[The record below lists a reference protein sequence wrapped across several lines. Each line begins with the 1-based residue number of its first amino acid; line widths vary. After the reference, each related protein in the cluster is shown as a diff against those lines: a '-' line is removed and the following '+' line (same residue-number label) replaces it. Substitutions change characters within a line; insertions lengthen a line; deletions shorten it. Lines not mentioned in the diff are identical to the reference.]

1 MAPPAFWKKMS
12 QSERAEFDA
21 EIRRRAYGDCMG
33 MVDWLK
39 DKGINVCKS
48 KSSIANYSKALFIKD
63 QSLSATDLPP
73 ETARAIVEAVA
84 LALKTIAAI
93 GRVLDTLRDESA
105 PD

>member
-1 MAPPAFWKKMS
+1 MPNPVFWKRMS
-12 QSERAEFDA
+12 QSERDEFDA
-21 EIRRRAYGDCMG
+21 EIRRRAYGDCKG
-33 MVDWLK
+33 LVDWLK

-48 KSSIANYSKALFIKD
+48 KSSIAKYSKALFIKD

-73 ETARAIVEAVA
+73 ETARAVLEFAVLVKKA
-84 LALKTIAAI
+84 FAAI